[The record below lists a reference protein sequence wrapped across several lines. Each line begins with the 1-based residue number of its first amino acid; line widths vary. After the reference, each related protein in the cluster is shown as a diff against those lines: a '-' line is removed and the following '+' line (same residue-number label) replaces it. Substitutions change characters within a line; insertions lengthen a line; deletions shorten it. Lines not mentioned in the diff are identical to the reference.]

1 MASDYT
7 PTNVQTGFQQEI
19 AINQNFADIK
29 LAMDKL
35 LNRQLTPNNAMGIDL
50 DLGGFNIINLPA
62 PTDPTHPVRLTD
74 VNALS
79 VPDVIQTIPF
89 EVAITI
95 DPNTLTVG
103 DLTLTGNTTI
113 FLDNTTGTLPTDGKP
128 LLLRIRQDGVGSHTV
143 TFITPA
149 RFSVDL
155 PAPIFS
161 TAANSLDYVLFRYN
175 ATDDR
180 FDMLAVNRGYV

>member
-7 PTNVQTGFQQEI
+7 PTNVQSGFQQEI

-35 LNRQLTPNNAMGIDL
+35 LNRQVSTNNAMAQDF
-50 DLGGFNIINLPA
+50 DLGGFNILNAPA
-62 PTDPTHPVRLTD
+62 PTDPTHVVRLTD
-74 VNALS
+74 VNALA
-79 VPDVIQTIPF
+79 VPDVIQTITY
-89 EVAITI
+89 AASITI
-95 DPNTLTVG
+95 DPNLMTVG

-128 LLLRIRQDGVGSHTV
+128 LLLRIRQDAVGSHTV

-149 RFSVDL
+149 RFSTDL
-155 PAPIFS
+155 PAPTFS
-161 TAANSLDYVLFRYN
+161 TTALALDYILFRYN
-175 ATDDR
+175 ATDDK
-180 FDMLAVNRGYV
+180 FDVLAFNKGFV